1 MCGTFCAFAYRT
13 STALIA
19 AMALAQRHRDIA
31 ECCLEFLNIE
41 LVKTFMALPKMR
53 PELAARRVEAIGF
66 QVGQQLVER

>member
-1 MCGTFCAFAYRT
+1 
-13 STALIA
+13 
-19 AMALAQRHRDIA
+19 MALAQRHRDIA